1 VKQLALALLLVAAA
15 PAWAQTEAPDKIA
28 ASFYAAVPHGGGI
41 PDAPAEARLKPF
53 LSVRLAGLLDAASMA
68 GRRFSA
74 RNPKAPPLLEGD
86 LFSSQFE
93 GFTAYQIGT
102 CAIANATA
110 RCPVNLTY
118 QPAGGDKPVNW
129 SDAVL
134 LAKSAAGWKVDDI
147 AYLGSL
153 PSGNTGF
160 LSDTLKFAT
169 NAAAP

>member
-1 VKQLALALLLVAAA
+1 MKQLVLALLLVASA
-15 PAWAQTEAPDKIA
+15 PAWAQTEAPGQIA
-28 ASFYAAVPHGGGI
+28 AAFYAALPHGGGI
-41 PDAPAEARLKPF
+41 PDPAAEGRLKPF
-53 LSVRLAGLLDAASMA
+53 LSARMAGLLDAAAMA

-102 CAIANATA
+102 CAITNTTA

-118 QPAGGDKPVNW
+118 QPAGDGKPVNW

-134 LAKSAAGWKVDDI
+134 LVKSAAGWKVDDI
-147 AYLGSL
+147 AYLGN
-153 PSGNTGF
+153 SGNTGL
-160 LSDTLKFAT
+160 LSDTLKLAT